1 MRPIKAPADIRPWF
15 TSINDLPGTI
25 RWSEFWGNSHPVE
38 LDVGC
43 GRGLF
48 VDTASAA
55 RPDTNFLGLEL
66 DLKEARR
73 AGARVWKRQAPNG
86 RIIAG
91 DATMILKHQIE
102 PQSVAAV
109 HVYFPDPW
117 WKAKHRKRRIFTDE
131 FADLCA
137 TLLVPGGYLHSWTD
151 VSEYFDVIS
160 ALMNHHARYEALPTP
175 VEKSPEHDMDFRTSF
190 ERKKRKLGL
199 PIYRGLW
206 QLKAEADSKN

>member
-1 MRPIKAPADIRPWF
+1 MRSINAPADIRPWF

-48 VDTASAA
+48 VDTASQA

-73 AGARVWKRQAPNG
+73 AGARLWRRKAPNG
-86 RIIAG
+86 RIISG
-91 DATMILKHQIE
+91 DATMILKCQIE
-102 PQSVAAV
+102 PQSVDAV

-117 WKAKHRKRRIFTDE
+117 WKHRHRKRRIFTDE

-137 TLLVPGGYLHSWTD
+137 TLLKPGGFLHSWTD
-151 VSEYFDVIS
+151 VKDYFEVIE
-160 ALMNHHARYEALPTP
+160 ALMNHHSEYEAQATP
-175 VEKSPEHDMDFRTSF
+175 EEKSPEHDMDYRTSF
-190 ERKKRKLGL
+190 ERKKRKLGM

-206 QLKAEADSKN
+206 RRKIDAS

>member
-1 MRPIKAPADIRPWF
+1 MRPINAPADMRPWF
-15 TSINDLPGTI
+15 TSINDLPGPIT
-25 RWSEFWGNSHPVE
+25 WSEFWGNAQPVE

-48 VDTASAA
+48 VETASLA

-66 DLKEARR
+66 DFKEARR
-73 AGARVWKRQAPNG
+73 AGARVWKRQVPNG

-91 DATMILKHQIE
+91 DATMILKNQIA

-117 WKAKHRKRRIFTDE
+117 WKPRHRKRRIFTDE

-137 TLLVPGGYLHSWTD
+137 TLLIPGGYLHSWTD
-151 VSEYFDVIS
+151 VGEYFEVIS
-160 ALMNHHARYEALPTP
+160 ALMNHHSEYTALPTP
-175 VEKSPEHDMDFRTSF
+175 LEKSPEHDMDYRTSF

-206 QLKAEADSKN
+206 QRKFE